1 MGIGIASETCSSEI
15 GGAGR
20 RRGVAGAWQTLDL
33 RSGEWRWCLR
43 WNRWAAQRAFVRF
56 FGVVSRLGDGVF
68 WYALMLAV
76 ALCGG
81 GRGRSAAA
89 LMAVTGIA
97 AALLYRLLK
106 RWTRRPRPFRAHR
119 EIIAHV
125 APLDEFSFPSGHT
138 LHAVSFTVVAL
149 AYFPLLAPLLVP
161 FTLLVAASRVVLGLH
176 YPSDVLAA
184 TLIGF
189 ALAGTSLW
197 ITAAWFA

>member
-1 MGIGIASETCSSEI
+1 MS
-15 GGAGR
+15 
-20 RRGVAGAWQTLDL
+20 VVQLWQTLDR

-43 WNRWAAQRAFVRF
+43 WNRWAAQRAVARF

-68 WYALMLAV
+68 WYALMTAI
-76 ALCGG
+76 AMCGG
-81 GRGRSAAA
+81 NEGRLAA
-89 LMAVTGIA
+89 LHMAATGLA

-106 RWTRRPRPFRAHR
+106 RWTRRPRPFRAHH
-119 EIIAHV
+119 EIIAHI

-138 LHAVSFTVVAL
+138 LHATSFTIVAL

-161 FTLLVAASRVVLGLH
+161 FTLMVAASRVVLGLH

-189 ALAGTSLW
+189 VLAGTSLW
-197 ITAAWFA
+197 IKAAWGV